1 MKLLLYCTK
10 SKPNLWK
17 PYEYEVF
24 PYDEASW
31 FYFGKQIINL
41 DIKVNG
47 KIVAQ
52 CDCEKIERI
61 FINFVPKDLEEL
73 NKLQSIIYMTNNKEL
88 LEKSCLSVDQIDDY
102 LNGKIGYAL
111 YLSNLE
117 TFDYP
122 KKLSDFGVKKA
133 PQNMCYKRYPVP
145 FDNELGGWEID
156 KETIIISIKPE
167 HLKNI
172 LNGKKTIEVRKKILK
187 CMEGLMK

>member
-10 SKPNLWK
+10 SNPNLNK
-17 PYEYEVF
+17 LYGKN
-24 PYDEASW
+24 W
-31 FYFGKQIINL
+31 FYFGEKLIDL
-41 DIKVNG
+41 DVRLNG

-111 YLSNLE
+111 HLCNLE
-117 TFDYP
+117 VFDNP
-122 KKLSDFGVKKA
+122 KKLSDFGVEKA
-133 PQNMCYKRYPVP
+133 PQNMMKV
-145 FDNELGGWEID
+145 FDDKGNEYVL
-156 KETIIISIKPE
+156 ISVHPE
-167 HLKNI
+167 HLVNI
-172 LNGKKTIEVRKKILK
+172 LKGKKKIEVRKKILK
-187 CMEGLMK
+187 NMEELMK

>member
-10 SKPNLWK
+10 SNPNLNK
-17 PYEYEVF
+17 LYGKN
-24 PYDEASW
+24 W
-31 FYFGKQIINL
+31 FYFGEKLIDL
-41 DIKVNG
+41 DVRLNG

-111 YLSNLE
+111 HLCNLE
-117 TFDYP
+117 VFDNP
-122 KKLSDFGVKKA
+122 KKLSDFGVKTA
-133 PQNMCYKRYPVP
+133 PQNMRKC
-145 FDNELGGWEID
+145 FDDKGNEYIL
-156 KETIIISIKPE
+156 ISVHPE
-167 HLKNI
+167 HLVNI
-172 LNGKKTIEVRKKILK
+172 LKGKKKIEVRKKILK
-187 CMEGLMK
+187 NMEELMK

>member
-10 SKPNLWK
+10 SN
-17 PYEYEVF
+17 PYLYKL
-24 PYDEASW
+24 YGKNW
-31 FYFGKQIINL
+31 FYFGEKLTDL
-41 DIKVNG
+41 DVRLNG

-111 YLSNLE
+111 HLCNLE
-117 TFDYP
+117 VFDNP
-122 KKLSDFGVKKA
+122 KKLSDFGVEKA
-133 PQNMCYKRYPVP
+133 PQNMRKC
-145 FDNELGGWEID
+145 FDDKGNEYIL
-156 KETIIISIKPE
+156 ISVHPE
-167 HLKNI
+167 HLVNI
-172 LNGKKTIEVRKKILK
+172 LKGKKTIEVRKKILK
-187 CMEGLMK
+187 NMEELMK

>member
-10 SKPNLWK
+10 SNPNLNK
-17 PYEYEVF
+17 LYGKN
-24 PYDEASW
+24 W
-31 FYFGKQIINL
+31 FYFGEKLIDL
-41 DIKVNG
+41 DVRLNG

-111 YLSNLE
+111 HLCNLE
-117 TFDYP
+117 VFDNP
-122 KKLSDFGVKKA
+122 KKLIDFGVKTA
-133 PQNMCYKRYPVP
+133 PQNMRKC
-145 FDNELGGWEID
+145 FDDKGNEYIL
-156 KETIIISIKPE
+156 ISVHPE
-167 HLKNI
+167 HLVNI
-172 LNGKKTIEVRKKILK
+172 LKGKKKIEVRKKILK
-187 CMEGLMK
+187 NMEELMK

>member
-10 SKPNLWK
+10 GKPNLWK

-31 FYFGKQIINL
+31 FYLGEQIINL

-52 CDCEKIERI
+52 CDCEKIETICPEFGYLDAACEGGAGYILDKACLTRQQLI
-61 FINFVPKDLEEL
+61 DYGKGKWL
-73 NKLQSIIYMTNNKEL
+73 N
-88 LEKSCLSVDQIDDY
+88 
-102 LNGKIGYAL
+102 AL
-111 YLSNLE
+111 HLSNLE
-117 TFDYP
+117 VFDNP

-133 PQNMCYKRYPVP
+133 PQNMMKC
-145 FDNELGGWEID
+145 FDDKGNEYIL
-156 KETIIISIKPE
+156 ISIRPD

-187 CMEGLMK
+187 CLEELMK

>member
-10 SKPNLWK
+10 GKELWGDGTGQTWNGIA
-17 PYEYEVF
+17 EDEDLDLVF
-24 PYDEASW
+24 ELNPT
-31 FYFGKQIINL
+31 L
-41 DIKVNG
+41 TRLNG

-102 LNGKIGYAL
+102 LDGKLGYNIH
-111 YLSNLE
+111 LSNVE
-117 TFDYP
+117 VFDVP
-122 KKLSDFGVKKA
+122 KELSDFGVKTA
-133 PQNMCYKRYPVP
+133 PQNMRKC
-145 FDNELGGWEID
+145 FDDKGNEYIL
-156 KETIIISIKPE
+156 ISIRPE

-187 CMEGLMK
+187 CMGGLGK

>member
-10 SKPNLWK
+10 GK
-17 PYEYEVF
+17 PYLHKAVLEKWWWNKGVYEPLYYIEEFFTFDKLHKLHRYKDGDNVV
-24 PYDEASW
+24 
-31 FYFGKQIINL
+31 QIFQQL
-41 DIKVNG
+41 NG

-52 CDCEKIERI
+52 CNCEKVDLICPDFNYLDASCKDGKG
-61 FINFVPKDLEEL
+61 FILYKAWLTRQQLIDYGKGEWL
-73 NKLQSIIYMTNNKEL
+73 N
-88 LEKSCLSVDQIDDY
+88 
-102 LNGKIGYAL
+102 AL

-133 PQNMCYKRYPVP
+133 PQNMMKV
-145 FDNELGGWEID
+145 FDDKGNEYVL
-156 KETIIISIKPE
+156 ISIRPE

>member
-10 SKPNLWK
+10 SNPNLNK
-17 PYEYEVF
+17 LYGKN
-24 PYDEASW
+24 W
-31 FYFGKQIINL
+31 FYFGEKLNDL
-41 DIKVNG
+41 DVRLNG

-52 CDCEKIERI
+52 CDCEKIETICPEFGYLDAACEGGAGYILDKACLTRQQLI
-61 FINFVPKDLEEL
+61 DYGKGEWL
-73 NKLQSIIYMTNNKEL
+73 N
-88 LEKSCLSVDQIDDY
+88 
-102 LNGKIGYAL
+102 AL

-122 KKLSDFGVKKA
+122 KKLSYFGVKKA